1 MNNSVLIESIWTVIA
16 FVIFIG
22 IVIWAWSGRRKE
34 DFDQAARMAM
44 DEDESDQQ
52 PPEKKI
58 SKHSS

>member
-34 DFDQAARMAM
+34 DFDEAARMAM
-44 DEDESDQQ
+44 DEDKSDQ
-52 PPEKKI
+52 PSEKKS

>member
-1 MNNSVLIESIWTVIA
+1 MNNSVLIQSAWTVIA

-34 DFDQAARMAM
+34 DFDKAARMAM
-44 DEDESDQQ
+44 DEDKGDKTSDKQS
-52 PPEKKI
+52 

>member
-34 DFDQAARMAM
+34 DFDEAARMAM
-44 DEDESDQQ
+44 DEDKSDQ
-52 PPEKKI
+52 PSEKK
-58 SKHSS
+58 KQ